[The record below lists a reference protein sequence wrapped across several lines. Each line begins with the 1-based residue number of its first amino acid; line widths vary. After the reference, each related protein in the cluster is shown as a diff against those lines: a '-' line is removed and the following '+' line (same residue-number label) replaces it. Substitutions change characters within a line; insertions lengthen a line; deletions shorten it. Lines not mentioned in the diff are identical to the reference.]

1 MEMFPW
7 VNVAYVPHYKQKT
20 RASVK
25 SEVHPEREAELQD
38 RDGIPV
44 LVFVV
49 LEAQL
54 DLCPSPRLIT

>member
-1 MEMFPW
+1 M
-7 VNVAYVPHYKQKT
+7 
-20 RASVK
+20 K
-25 SEVHPEREAELQD
+25 SEVHPEREAEVQD

-54 DLCPSPRLIT
+54 DLCPSPSLLTYVSNNVFYF